1 MRVSLIG
8 CGAIGS
14 ELAVAIDSGKVGSAT
29 LVALFDTIE
38 DAAQKMRLRLRNDN
52 VAIFSNFSELSSS
65 SEFKVSDIVIEAAS
79 QAAAKNFSKRIVEY
93 KKDLLLMSVGALAD
107 ELFLSQLL
115 SVVSQN
121 GNHIYIPSGAIAGID
136 AIKSVKAMLDSVTL
150 TTTKNPKALAGAPF
164 FNSDPTR
171 LNSLKKKT
179 LIYQGTAAD
188 ALNKFPANINVAA
201 VLSLAGI
208 GIQETN
214 VKIVADPHI
223 TVNQHQIEAAGTFG
237 EIAITVRSIPTP
249 NNPKTSLLAILSA
262 IECLRSICSPG
273 IKVGT

>member
-38 DAAQKMRLRLRNDN
+38 DAAQKLRLRLRNDN
-52 VAIFSNFSELSSS
+52 VAIFSNFSELTSS

-171 LNSLKKKT
+171 LNSIKKKT

-237 EIAITVRSIPTP
+237 EMAITVRSIPTP

>member
-38 DAAQKMRLRLRNDN
+38 DAAQKLRLRLRNDN
-52 VAIFSNFSELSSS
+52 VAIFSNFSELTSS

-136 AIKSVKAMLDSVTL
+136 AIKSVKGMLDSVTL
-150 TTTKNPKALAGAPF
+150 TTTKNPRALAGAPF

-171 LNSLKKKT
+171 LSSMKKKT
-179 LIYQGTAAD
+179 LIFQGTAAD

-237 EIAITVRSIPTP
+237 EMTITVRSIPTP
-249 NNPKTSLLAILSA
+249 NNPKTSLLAVLSA

>member
-38 DAAQKMRLRLRNDN
+38 DAAQKLRLRLRNDN

-136 AIKSVKAMLDSVTL
+136 AIKSVKGMLDSVTL

-171 LNSLKKKT
+171 LNSIKKKT

>member
-38 DAAQKMRLRLRNDN
+38 DAAQKLRLRLRNDN
-52 VAIFSNFSELSSS
+52 VAIFSKFSELTSS

-93 KKDLLLMSVGALAD
+93 KKDLLLMSVGAIAD

-136 AIKSVKAMLDSVTL
+136 AIKSVKGMLDSVTL

-171 LNSLKKKT
+171 LNSMKKKT

-208 GIQETN
+208 GIQETI

-249 NNPKTSLLAILSA
+249 NNPKTSLLAVLSA

>member
-38 DAAQKMRLRLRNDN
+38 DAAQKLRLRLRNDN

-136 AIKSVKAMLDSVTL
+136 AIKSVKGMLDSVTL
-150 TTTKNPKALAGAPF
+150 TTTKNPRALAGAPF

-171 LNSLKKKT
+171 LNSMKKKT

-249 NNPKTSLLAILSA
+249 NNPKTSLLAVLSA

>member
-38 DAAQKMRLRLRNDN
+38 DAAQKLRLRLRNDN
-52 VAIFSNFSELSSS
+52 VAIFSNFSELTSS

-136 AIKSVKAMLDSVTL
+136 AIKSVKGMLDSVTL
-150 TTTKNPKALAGAPF
+150 TTTKNPRALAGAPF

-171 LNSLKKKT
+171 LNSMKKKT

>member
-38 DAAQKMRLRLRNDN
+38 DAAQKLRLRLRNDN
-52 VAIFSNFSELSSS
+52 VAIFSNFSELTSS

-136 AIKSVKAMLDSVTL
+136 AIKSVKGMLDSVTL
-150 TTTKNPKALAGAPF
+150 TTTKNPRALAGAPF

-237 EIAITVRSIPTP
+237 EMAITVRSIPTP
-249 NNPKTSLLAILSA
+249 NNPKTSLLAVLSA

>member
-38 DAAQKMRLRLRNDN
+38 DAAQKLRLRLRNDN

-136 AIKSVKAMLDSVTL
+136 AIKSVKGMLDSVTL
-150 TTTKNPKALAGAPF
+150 TTTKNPRALAGAPF

-171 LNSLKKKT
+171 LNSMKKKT

>member
-38 DAAQKMRLRLRNDN
+38 EAAQKLRLRLRNDN
-52 VAIFSNFSELSSS
+52 VAIFSNFSELTSS

-79 QAAAKNFSKRIVEY
+79 QAAAKNFSKRIVEC

-136 AIKSVKAMLDSVTL
+136 AIKSVKGMLDSVTL
-150 TTTKNPKALAGAPF
+150 TTTKNPRALAGAPF

-171 LNSLKKKT
+171 LNSMKKKT

-237 EIAITVRSIPTP
+237 EMAITVRSIPTP
-249 NNPKTSLLAILSA
+249 NNPKTSLLAVLSA

>member
-38 DAAQKMRLRLRNDN
+38 DAAQKLRLRLRNDN
-52 VAIFSNFSELSSS
+52 VAIFSNFSELTSS

-150 TTTKNPKALAGAPF
+150 TTTKNPRALAGAPF

-171 LNSLKKKT
+171 LNSMKKKT

>member
-38 DAAQKMRLRLRNDN
+38 DAAQKLRLRLRNDN

-136 AIKSVKAMLDSVTL
+136 AIKSVKGMLDSVTL

-171 LNSLKKKT
+171 LNSMKKKT

>member
-38 DAAQKMRLRLRNDN
+38 EAAQKLRLRLRNDN
-52 VAIFSNFSELSSS
+52 VAIFSNFSELTSS

-136 AIKSVKAMLDSVTL
+136 AIKSVKGMLDSVTL
-150 TTTKNPKALAGAPF
+150 TTTKNPRALAGAPF

-171 LNSLKKKT
+171 LNSMKKKT

-237 EIAITVRSIPTP
+237 EMAITVRSIPTP
-249 NNPKTSLLAILSA
+249 NNPKTSLLAVLSA

>member
-38 DAAQKMRLRLRNDN
+38 DAAQKLRLRLRNDN
-52 VAIFSNFSELSSS
+52 VAIFSNFSELTSS

-136 AIKSVKAMLDSVTL
+136 AIKSVKGMLDSVTL
-150 TTTKNPKALAGAPF
+150 TTTKNPRALAGAPF

-171 LNSLKKKT
+171 LNSMKKKT

-237 EIAITVRSIPTP
+237 EMAITVRSIPTP
-249 NNPKTSLLAILSA
+249 NNPKTSLLAVLSA

>member
-38 DAAQKMRLRLRNDN
+38 DAAQKLRLRLRNDN
-52 VAIFSNFSELSSS
+52 VAIFSNFSELTSS

-164 FNSDPTR
+164 FNSNPTR
-171 LNSLKKKT
+171 LNSMKKKT

>member
-38 DAAQKMRLRLRNDN
+38 DAAQKLRLRLRNDN
-52 VAIFSNFSELSSS
+52 VAIFSNFSELTSS

-93 KKDLLLMSVGALAD
+93 KKDLLLMSVGAIAD

-136 AIKSVKAMLDSVTL
+136 AIKSVKGMLDSVTL

-171 LNSLKKKT
+171 LNSMKKKT

-208 GIQETN
+208 GIQETI

-249 NNPKTSLLAILSA
+249 NNPKTSLLAVLSA

>member
-38 DAAQKMRLRLRNDN
+38 DAAQKLRLRLRNDN
-52 VAIFSNFSELSSS
+52 VAIFSNFSELTSS

-93 KKDLLLMSVGALAD
+93 KKDLLLMSVGAIAD

-136 AIKSVKAMLDSVTL
+136 AIKSVKGMLDSVTL

-171 LNSLKKKT
+171 LNSMKKKT

-208 GIQETN
+208 GIQETI

-249 NNPKTSLLAILSA
+249 YNPKTSLLAVLSA